1 LAKYIRA
8 EDRDGAWS
16 GARLP
21 GGAAVNARDIAPA
34 AAAGAVV
41 IGFIS
46 YTVEVQ
52 AIVRRPEVRPER
64 TSWLIWALQYV
75 AYFAAQ
81 LTEGGTRGS
90 LWLVGEE
97 LAGVLVIYALSLRYG
112 IGGRLIRRARH
123 HRRAGRRLTPAGLLL
138 AGVCAA
144 LTAWSLTRS
153 AAVAVLLL
161 SAVELAGAAPTVA
174 KMYRLPGSEPKTTWL
189 LVGVAGVLAVP
200 ALGTR
205 PPAVLYAYPAT
216 LIITGA
222 GVVAASWLAAP
233 RRTQKGAHRC
243 RPGLNHARVLRP
255 ASGLHEARAR

>member
-1 LAKYIRA
+1 
-8 EDRDGAWS
+8 
-16 GARLP
+16 
-21 GGAAVNARDIAPA
+21 VNARGLAPA
-34 AAAGAVV
+34 AAVGAVV

-46 YTVEVQ
+46 YAVEVQ

-97 LAGVLVIYALSLRYG
+97 LAGVLVIYVLSLRYG
-112 IGGRLIRRARH
+112 IGGRLVRRARH
-123 HRRAGRRLTPAGLLL
+123 HRRAGWRLTPGGLLL
-138 AGVCAA
+138 AGVCVA
-144 LTAWSLTRS
+144 LMAWSLTRS
-153 AAVAVLLL
+153 AAIAVLLL

-189 LVGVAGVLAVP
+189 LVGVAGVLAIP
-200 ALGTR
+200 ALGAR

-216 LIITGA
+216 LIITA
-222 GVVAASWLAAP
+222 VAVVAVSWHAAP
-233 RRTQKGAHRC
+233 YRTHKEERRTDVGRASTVRMDRGRGA
-243 RPGLNHARVLRP
+243 A
-255 ASGLHEARAR
+255 